1 MSAPDPDQRWMQHAL
16 LLARRAAQA
25 DEVPVG
31 AVVVLNDEVIG
42 EGWNR
47 PISTCDPCAHAE
59 ILALR
64 DAGRALQSYRLIGAT
79 LYVTL
84 EPCAMC
90 AGAMIHARIARLVFG
105 AADPKS
111 GACGSVLDVTG
122 CAALN
127 HRIVVDG
134 GVVGAD
140 SGQLLKE
147 FFASRR
153 KRSPDR

>member
-1 MSAPDPDQRWMQHAL
+1 MTATQADLHWMQHAL

-25 DEVPVG
+25 GEVPVG
-31 AVVVLNDEVIG
+31 AVVVFNDQVIG

-47 PISTCDPCAHAE
+47 PIGTNDPCAHAE

-64 DAGRALQSYRLIGAT
+64 DAGRTQQSYRLTGTT

-90 AGAMIHARIARLVFG
+90 AGAMIHARIARLVYG

-134 GVVGAD
+134 GVVAED
-140 SGQLLKE
+140 SGGILKD

-153 KRSPDR
+153 Q

>member
-1 MSAPDPDQRWMQHAL
+1 MPAPEADQRWMQHAL

-47 PISTCDPCAHAE
+47 PIRTNDPCAHAE

-64 DAGRALQSYRLIGAT
+64 DAGQALNSYRLIGAT
-79 LYVTL
+79 LYATL

-90 AGAMIHARIARLVFG
+90 AGAMIHARIARLVYG

-111 GACGSVLDVTG
+111 GACGSVLDVIG
-122 CAALN
+122 CSALN
-127 HRIVVDG
+127 HRIVVDS
-134 GVVGAD
+134 GVIADD
-140 SGQLLKE
+140 SGQLLKD
-147 FFASRR
+147 FFARRR
-153 KRSPDR
+153 K

>member
-1 MSAPDPDQRWMQHAL
+1 MPTSDTDQRWMQHAL
-16 LLARRAAQA
+16 LLARRAGQA
-25 DEVPVG
+25 SEVPVG
-31 AVVVLNDEVIG
+31 AVVVLDDEVIG

-47 PISTCDPCAHAE
+47 PISTNDPCAHAE

-64 DAGRALQSYRLIGAT
+64 DAGRALGSYRLVGAT

-90 AGAMIHARIARLVFG
+90 AGAMIHARIARLVYG
-105 AADPKS
+105 ASDPKS

-122 CAALN
+122 CTALN

-134 GVVGAD
+134 GIIADD
-140 SGQLLKE
+140 SGQLLKD
-147 FFASRR
+147 FFVSRR
-153 KRSPDR
+153 KQSSAN